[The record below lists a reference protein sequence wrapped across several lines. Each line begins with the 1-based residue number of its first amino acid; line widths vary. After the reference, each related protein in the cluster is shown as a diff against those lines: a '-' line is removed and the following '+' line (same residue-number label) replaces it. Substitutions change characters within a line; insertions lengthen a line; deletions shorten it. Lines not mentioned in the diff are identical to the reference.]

1 MRTNANCTLY
11 TRSIV
16 AGGES
21 WASHLI
27 IGVFWE
33 NRKAANVLRSGMLEA
48 DSVAV
53 YIPQAR
59 GDFSIKPGDVL
70 VKGLVG
76 DVINTTFTMTDLKA
90 KYSDVVT
97 VRSVDR
103 KDFGSQGLR
112 HWQIGAS

>member
-1 MRTNANCTLY
+1 MRTNADCTLY
-11 TRSIV
+11 TRDV
-16 AGGES
+16 YGGSES
-21 WASHLI
+21 WTRKPI
-27 IGVFWE
+27 VGVFWE

-48 DSVAV
+48 DGVTV

-59 GDFSIKPGDVL
+59 GDFGITPGDVL

-90 KYSDVVT
+90 KYADVVT
-97 VRSVDR
+97 VRTVDR
-103 KDFGSQGLR
+103 KDFGSQAMR